1 VPKLASSI
9 STQRYKGSRGITLV
23 ADVGGDPA
31 SPPVLLLHGGGQT
44 RHSWSGAMHNL
55 VARGYFVVNLDARG
69 HGDSEWASDGD
80 YTLST
85 LAQDIACVMST
96 LSARPALVGA
106 SMGGAASLL
115 LVGTSSEDTAAALV
129 LVDIVPLI
137 EASGAS
143 RIRAFMTDHL
153 GGFAT
158 LQDAALAIAAY
169 SPERSRPTSEVGLQK
184 NLRRRADGR
193 FYWHWDPRVVLG
205 RGGSGSLTL
214 DQLPQAAETV
224 RIPTLLV
231 RGLKSDVVS
240 DAGVADLKRR
250 IPQLEVFNV
259 AEAGHM
265 VAGDRNDLFN
275 QAVGRFLEVRFPIA
289 NGRG

>member
-1 VPKLASSI
+1 MPKPASGFSI
-9 STQRYKGSRGITLV
+9 RRYQGSRGVTLV

-31 SPPVLLLHGGGQT
+31 SPPILLLHGGGQT
-44 RHSWSGAMHNL
+44 RHSWSGAMRNL

-85 LAQDIACVMST
+85 LAQDIACVTST

-115 LVGTSSEDTAAALV
+115 WVGTSPAPTAAALV

-153 GGFAT
+153 DGFAT

-169 SPERSRPTSEVGLQK
+169 SPERSRPMSEVGLQK
-184 NLRRRADGR
+184 NLRQRADGR
-193 FYWHWDPRVVLG
+193 FYWHWDPRVIVG
-205 RGGSGSLTL
+205 RDGFGSLTL
-214 DQLPQAAETV
+214 DLLPQAAKAV

-240 DAGVADLKRR
+240 DAGVADLKSR
-250 IPQLEVFNV
+250 IPQLEVIDV

-265 VAGDRNDLFN
+265 VTGDRNDLFN
-275 QAVGRFLEVRFPIA
+275 LAVSRFLEVRFPVE
-289 NGRG
+289 NGPK

>member
-1 VPKLASSI
+1 VPKLASNYI
-9 STQRYKGSRGITLV
+9 IQRYKGSRGITLV

-31 SPPVLLLHGGGQT
+31 SPPILLLHGGGQT

-55 VARGYFVVNLDARG
+55 VACGYFVVNLDARG
-69 HGDSEWASDGD
+69 HGDSDWASDGD

-85 LAQDIACVMST
+85 FAQDIACVIST

-115 LVGTSSEDTAAALV
+115 LVGTNPELAAALV
-129 LVDIVPLI
+129 LVDIVPSI
-137 EASGAS
+137 ESSGAS

-158 LQDAALAIAAY
+158 LQEAAQAIAAY
-169 SPERSRPTSEVGLQK
+169 SPERRRPTNEVGLQK

-193 FYWHWDPRVVLG
+193 FYWHWDPRVIQG
-205 RGGSGSLTL
+205 RDGSEPLTL
-214 DQLPQAAETV
+214 DQLAKAAESV
-224 RIPTLLV
+224 RVPTLLV

-240 DAGVADLKRR
+240 DAGVADLQRR

-265 VAGDRNDLFN
+265 VAGDKNDLFN
-275 QAVGRFLEVRFPIA
+275 QAVSRFLEVRFPPE
-289 NGRG
+289 NGRE

>member
-1 VPKLASSI
+1 MPKLASNYEI
-9 STQRYKGSRGITLV
+9 RRYEGSRGISLV

-55 VARGYFVVNLDARG
+55 VARGYFVINLDARG
-69 HGDSEWASDGD
+69 HGDSDWASDGD

-85 LAQDIACVMST
+85 LAQDLACVMST

-115 LVGTSSEDTAAALV
+115 LVGTNPEPIAAALV

-137 EASGAS
+137 ESSGAS
-143 RIRAFMTDHL
+143 RIRTFMTDHL

-158 LQDAALAIAAY
+158 LQDAAHAIAAY
-169 SPERSRPTSEVGLQK
+169 SPERRRSTNEVGLQK

-193 FYWHWDPRVVLG
+193 FYWHWDPRVIQG
-205 RGGSGSLTL
+205 RDGIGPLTL
-214 DQLPQAAETV
+214 DQLTKAAETV
-224 RIPTLLV
+224 RVPTLLV

-240 DAGVADLKRR
+240 DAGVADLQRR

-259 AEAGHM
+259 AGAGHM
-265 VAGDRNDLFN
+265 VAGDKNDLFN
-275 QAVGRFLEVRFPIA
+275 QAVSRFLDIRFPFKS
-289 NGRG
+289 GRE

>member
-1 VPKLASSI
+1 VPKLASSFKI
-9 STQRYKGSRGITLV
+9 RRYKGSRGITLF

-55 VARGYFVVNLDARG
+55 VGRGYFVVNLDARG

-115 LVGTSSEDTAAALV
+115 LVGRNSEPTAAALA
-129 LVDIVPLI
+129 LVDIVPLM

-158 LQDAALAIAAY
+158 LQDAARAIAAY
-169 SPERSRPTSEVGLQK
+169 SPERSRPMNELSLHK
-184 NLRRRADGR
+184 NLRQRADGR
-193 FYWHWDPRVVLG
+193 FYWHWDPRLIQG
-205 RGGSGSLTL
+205 HDGIGTLTL
-214 DQLPQAAETV
+214 DQLPKAAETV

-231 RGLKSDVVS
+231 RGLESDVVS

-265 VAGDRNDLFN
+265 VAGDKNDLFN
-275 QAVGRFLEVRFPIA
+275 QAVSRFLEARFPVA
-289 NGRG
+289 HGPE